1 MADPILIVEDDV
13 WNARLVAR
21 LLEGAGHVVVHA
33 ADPNNALPLLRARNY
48 ALVVLDYNMP
58 GKDGLTLLGEIRTES
73 EIPVVMLT
81 AQDRAE
87 LAVRA
92 LRLGAYDYLTK
103 PVDEKR
109 LLETASQA
117 IASGAPGEGAANR
130 IAHYEIE
137 REAGRGGM
145 GVVYAARDLKL
156 ERRVALKVLLP
167 ELAADPAYEAD
178 FLREARAAAQFSH
191 PNIVTVYEAGRWR
204 GRLFI
209 AIELVDGRT
218 LEGMLQSGE
227 SFAGRRVLEIGFEVA
242 SALEAVHAAGMVH
255 GDLKPGNLMLARD
268 SRVKVL
274 DFGLARPS
282 TRPSSNREDVD
293 FSATLQYAPPELL
306 AKGTLDERGD
316 VYALGVVLY
325 EMLAGRMAFRSDS
338 QFGLMMDISEGKVSK
353 PWEELVGVLPEGVA
367 VVRRM
372 MAVTPDNRFPS
383 MKEASAALRR
393 LLHPNHPV

>member
-1 MADPILIVEDDV
+1 MADSILIVEDDI

-21 LLEGAGHVVVHA
+21 ILEGAGYVAVHA
-33 ADPNNALPLLRARNY
+33 ADPNNALPLLREKPY

-58 GKDGLTLLGEIRTES
+58 GKDGLTLLGEIRKES
-73 EIPVVMLT
+73 EIPIVMLT

-92 LRLGAYDYLTK
+92 LRMGAYDYLTK

-109 LLETASQA
+109 LLETVPQA
-117 IASGAPGEGAANR
+117 IASGASVGGDENR

-145 GVVYAARDLKL
+145 GVVYAAQDLKL

-167 ELAADPAYEAD
+167 ELAADAQYETD

-209 AIELVDGRT
+209 AMELVDGRT
-218 LEGMLQSGE
+218 LEGMIQSGE
-227 SFAGRRVLEIGFEVA
+227 SFPERRILEIGLEVA

-255 GDLKPGNLMLARD
+255 GDLKPGNVMLARD
-268 SRVKVL
+268 ARVKVL

-282 TRPSSNREDVD
+282 TRPAGAGEESD
-293 FSATLQYAPPELL
+293 FAATLQYAPPELL
-306 AKGTLDERGD
+306 AKGTIDVRGD
-316 VYALGVVLY
+316 VYALGIVLY
-325 EMLAGRMAFRSDS
+325 EMVAGQLAFRSDS
-338 QFGLMMDISEGKVSK
+338 QFGLMMEISEGKVSK
-353 PWEELVGVLPEGVA
+353 PWGELVGMRAEGLS

-372 MAVTPDNRFPS
+372 MSVDPGARFPT
-383 MKEASAALRR
+383 MKDVSAALRA
-393 LLHPNHPV
+393 LLPRS

>member
-1 MADPILIVEDDV
+1 MPDPILIVEDDV

-21 LLEGAGHVVVHA
+21 ILEGAGYVAVHA
-33 ADPNNALPLLRARNY
+33 ADPHNALPLLRAKRY

-58 GKDGLTLLGEIRTES
+58 GKDGLTLLGEIRKES
-73 EIPVVMLT
+73 EVPIVMLT

-92 LRLGAYDYLTK
+92 LRMGAYDYLTK

-109 LLETASQA
+109 LLETVPQA
-117 IASGAPGEGAANR
+117 IASGQSEESQNR

-167 ELAADPAYEAD
+167 ELAADAQYEAD
-178 FLREARAAAQFSH
+178 FLREARAAAPFAH

-209 AIELVDGRT
+209 AMELVDGRT
-218 LEGMLQSGE
+218 LEGMIQSGE
-227 SFAGRRVLEIGFEVA
+227 AFPTRRILEIGLEVA

-255 GDLKPGNLMLARD
+255 GDLKPGNVMLARD
-268 SRVKVL
+268 ARVKVL

-282 TRPSSNREDVD
+282 SRPTGGGEEPD
-293 FSATLQYAPPELL
+293 FAATLQYAPPELL
-306 AKGTLDERGD
+306 AKGTIDVRGD
-316 VYALGVVLY
+316 VYALGLVLY
-325 EMLAGRMAFRSDS
+325 EMLAGQLAFRSDS
-338 QFGLMMDISEGKVSK
+338 QFGLMMEISEGKVSK
-353 PWEELVGVLPEGVA
+353 PWEELVGMRPEGIA
-367 VVRRM
+367 AVRRM
-372 MAVTPDNRFPS
+372 MAVDPGARFAS
-383 MKEASAALRR
+383 MRDASSALRD
-393 LLHPNHPV
+393 LLHAKGSA